1 MKDIYIQGIYHMFII
16 SKNDIL
22 LHVTLETFHNSHAKT
37 LVYFLTN
44 STHMYPEPQMC
55 DCKLISITLTNEWY
69 T

>member
-22 LHVTLETFHNSHAKT
+22 LHVTLETFHNGHAKT
-37 LVYFLTN
+37 LVSFLTN

-55 DCKLISITLTNEWY
+55 HCKLIYITLTNERN

>member
-37 LVYFLTN
+37 LVSFLTI
-44 STHMYPEPQMC
+44 STHVPR
-55 DCKLISITLTNEWY
+55 TTNVPLQ
-69 T
+69 TDIHNLNQ